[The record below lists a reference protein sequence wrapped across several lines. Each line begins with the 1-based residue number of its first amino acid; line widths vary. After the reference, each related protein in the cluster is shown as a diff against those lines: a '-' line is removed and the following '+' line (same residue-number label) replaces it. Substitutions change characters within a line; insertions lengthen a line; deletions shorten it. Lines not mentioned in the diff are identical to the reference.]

1 VPEMDLS
8 IVTTLYYSAPY
19 IMEFYNR
26 IITEVERI
34 TSNYEIILVN
44 DGSPDNSLDIAV
56 SLYEKD
62 SRVKVID
69 FSRNFG
75 HHKAMMTGL
84 AQAKGELVFL
94 IDVDLEEEP
103 ELLGK
108 FYDKFKNTD
117 IDVLYGVQ
125 QRRKGGSIERIFG
138 EMFYRIFNLLSYYP
152 IPSNIITA
160 RLMSQRYVKNLVEHK
175 DREIFMAGL
184 WAITGFKQMP
194 VFVNKLSK
202 GSSTYNFSKKISLF
216 VNSITSF
223 SNKPLIFIFYIGF
236 LITFLSGIGVL
247 TLVIRRLFFGI
258 YLEGWSSMIV
268 SIWLLGGLVIF
279 FLGVIGI
286 YLSKIFTEAKQR
298 PYTVIRHIYEHT

>member
-1 VPEMDLS
+1 MDLS

-19 IMEFYNR
+19 IEEFYNR
-26 IITEVERI
+26 IIAEVERI
-34 TSNYEIILVN
+34 TSNYEIIFVI

-62 SRVKVID
+62 NRVKVID

-84 AQAKGELVFL
+84 AHAKGELVFL
-94 IDVDLEEEP
+94 IDIDLEEEP

-108 FYDKFKNTD
+108 FYDEFKSSD

-125 QRRKGGSIERIFG
+125 QRRKGGFIEKIFG
-138 EMFYRIFNLLSYYP
+138 EIFYRVFNSLSSYP

-194 VFVNKLSK
+194 VSVNKLSK

-216 VNSITSF
+216 ANSITSF

-236 LITFLSGIGVL
+236 IITFLSGIGVL
-247 TLVIRRLFFGI
+247 TLVIRRLFFGV

-268 SIWLLGGLVIF
+268 SLWLLGGLIIF

-286 YLSKIFTEAKQR
+286 YLSKIFMEAKQR
-298 PYTVIRHIYEHT
+298 PYTVIRHIYEHA